1 VFYELIKNNKLGI
14 KMTIKTNISSFLN
27 TLESFFTNEKKI
39 TIQSSSEPVFS
50 PSNEAVFNPSNE
62 PLYNPTNE
70 PTYNPYMR
78 AVHPL
83 FGLMK
88 KSQGINEFKR
98 DQGLEPIYEMKAFAS
113 TFLEKENTALE
124 LAIKSAQAL
133 YKMHKGYKIK
143 PLPNGDFIA
152 TRNGASAYVRSLPYV
167 ESLFYKGAE
176 TVSNED
182 INELAEL
189 KDLHNCSAAV
199 YLSFSHSGLEQKFY
213 CKTKD
218 VFGLDGLTLFTLL
231 NDGKYAKHDD
241 YIEQHKATA

>member
-1 VFYELIKNNKLGI
+1 
-14 KMTIKTNISSFLN
+14 
-27 TLESFFTNEKKI
+27 
-39 TIQSSSEPVFS
+39 
-50 PSNEAVFNPSNE
+50 
-62 PLYNPTNE
+62 
-70 PTYNPYMR
+70 MR
-78 AVHPL
+78 AIHPL
-83 FGLMK
+83 FGLMS
-88 KSQGINEFKR
+88 KSKGINEFKR
-98 DQGLEPIYEMKAFAS
+98 EQGSEPKNEMKTFAL
-113 TFLEKENTALE
+113 TFLGQDNIDQTVAIQSADAFEALR
-124 LAIKSAQAL
+124 
-133 YKMHKGYKIK
+133 KGYTTKM
-143 PLPNGDFIA
+143 LPNHDFIA
-152 TRNGASAYVRSLPYV
+152 SRDGVSAYVRALPYV